1 MFNIKIT
8 WKYAKETP
16 FYEELHAELDNYTDE
31 ERTEDRA
38 KLDHMLEKED
48 STVVDPNN
56 WAHVKAKGE
65 RIKLWL
71 SAKIVHKLSKISK
84 QPLKR

>member
-8 WKYAKETP
+8 SGSTLKKPP

-31 ERTEDRA
+31 ERSEDQA

-56 WAHVKAKGE
+56 WAHVKAKDE
-65 RIKLWL
+65 RIKL
-71 SAKIVHKLSKISK
+71 
-84 QPLKR
+84 